1 MKKIA
6 FFFALVCATVVN
18 AGAIQWMYW
27 GADAPITGGGL
38 TEGCVAYLVA
48 ADTSTTYSIIQ
59 NTIKTN
65 QIATL
70 NIVGTGTTAVDGVGF
85 GVFQGDYNYFS
96 ADPAAAGLS
105 NATYYNF
112 FLAVFNT
119 TGTPGEGDKFLLTDA
134 LQKEVLTDAGTGD
147 ITIDFEQTVG
157 DWTTITG
164 VPEPTVLALL
174 ALGVAG
180 LALKRKIA

>member
-105 NATYYNF
+105 
-112 FLAVFNT
+112 
-119 TGTPGEGDKFLLTDA
+119 
-134 LQKEVLTDAGTGD
+134 
-147 ITIDFEQTVG
+147 
-157 DWTTITG
+157 
-164 VPEPTVLALL
+164 
-174 ALGVAG
+174 
-180 LALKRKIA
+180 